1 MSSPTPSKPRRRGRP
16 PTNTPGVPGDARVH
30 LLDTAIQLFATQ
42 GISATPLSQIARKAE
57 VTPALLHYYFGS
69 KEKLVE
75 SLVEERL
82 LPLTLQLG
90 QSLNSS
96 GAQNLRE
103 TLQTLVGSLM
113 DLLAANPWFPQL
125 WLREVLQEG
134 GQLRDYLIGRLAPV
148 LAHKV
153 RDLVAAAQARGE
165 INPEL
170 EPRLFM
176 VTLIGLSVFPFAAQP
191 VWRSIFPAEDITAEV
206 MKRHVLS
213 LLLHGLAPPST
224 PSG

>member
-1 MSSPTPSKPRRRGRP
+1 MSIPQKPQPRRRGRP
-16 PTNTPGVPGDARVH
+16 TADTTPGEAADVRIH
-30 LLDTAIQLFATQ
+30 LLDTALHLFATQ
-42 GISATPLSQIARKAE
+42 GITATPLSQIARRAE

-69 KEKLVE
+69 KEKLIE

-90 QSLNSS
+90 QSL
-96 GAQNLRE
+96 GAGAKTLRE
-103 TLQTLVGSLM
+103 TLHLLVGSLM

-134 GQLRDYLIGRLAPV
+134 GQLRDYLVGRLAPV

-165 INPEL
+165 INPQL

-176 VTLIGLSVFPFAAQP
+176 VSLIGLSVFPFAAQP
-191 VWRSIFPAEDITAEV
+191 IWRSIFPAEDITPEV
-206 MKRHVLS
+206 MKQHVLS
-213 LLLHGLAPPST
+213 LLLHGLEAPPS
-224 PSG
+224 PCG

>member
-1 MSSPTPSKPRRRGRP
+1 MSIPRKPAPRRRGRP
-16 PTNTPGVPGDARVH
+16 PAKTIPGEAADIRLH
-30 LLDTAIQLFATQ
+30 LLDTALHLFATQ
-42 GISATPLSQIARKAE
+42 GITATPLSQIARKAE

-69 KEKLVE
+69 KENLVE

-82 LPLTLQLG
+82 LPLTRQLG
-90 QSLNSS
+90 QTLKPSPRD
-96 GAQNLRE
+96 LRE
-103 TLQTLVGSLM
+103 TLQHLVGDLM

-134 GQLRDYLIGRLAPV
+134 GQLRDYLVGRLAPV

-165 INPEL
+165 INPQL

-176 VTLIGLSVFPFAAQP
+176 VTLVGLSVFPFAAQP
-191 VWRSIFPAEDITAEV
+191 VWRSIFPAEDITPDV
-206 MKRHVLS
+206 MKQHVLS
-213 LLLHGLAPPST
+213 LLLHGLEPP
-224 PSG
+224 PVPPG

>member
-1 MSSPTPSKPRRRGRP
+1 MSNPKSPTPRPRGRP
-16 PTNTPGVPGDARVH
+16 PATPGETADARLH
-30 LLDTAIQLFATQ
+30 LIDTALHLFATQ
-42 GISATPLSQIARKAE
+42 GITATPLSQIARKAE

-90 QSLNSS
+90 QTLNPNT
-96 GAQNLRE
+96 QTLRE
-103 TLQTLVGSLM
+103 TLQHLVGSLM

-134 GQLRDYLIGRLAPV
+134 GQLRDYLVGRLAPV

-176 VTLIGLSVFPFAAQP
+176 VSLIGLSVFPFAAQP

-213 LLLHGLAPPST
+213 LLLHGLQAPPP